1 MEKFLERITICSAI
15 FGAAIVIYCAI
26 VYGF

>member
-1 MEKFLERITICSAI
+1 MEKFLERLTISSAI
-15 FGAAIVIYCAI
+15 FAAAIVIYCAI